1 MQVHAK
7 NKPIDRSNDDA
18 VLRTIS
24 ELAIGF
30 SGAELANLLNEGAI
44 LAVRRLLRCV
54 ALLFLQGREQDG
66 IGPVAVRGC
75 CAAVR
80 SEA

>member
-1 MQVHAK
+1 MPLLPVSSNFTSFEHLWPLLQVHAK

-44 LAVRRLLRCV
+44 LAVRGLLRCFALRCV
-54 ALLFLQGREQDG
+54 A
-66 IGPVAVRGC
+66 I
-75 CAAVR
+75 
-80 SEA
+80 